1 MDSFQ
6 QSGEPES
13 VGPVPRPED
22 RHDDSGETAGANRL
36 RVRCRGVDHAPRT
49 LEVLLDRD
57 RVVLAG
63 PPGATAA
70 LPTDRVG
77 QLSSALRFAA
87 DQARK

>member
-1 MDSFQ
+1 MNHT
-6 QSGEPES
+6 
-13 VGPVPRPED
+13 PR
-22 RHDDSGETAGANRL
+22 A
-36 RVRCRGVDHAPRT
+36 
-49 LEVLLDRD
+49 LEVLVNRD

-70 LPTDRVG
+70 LSAERVG

>member
-1 MDSFQ
+1 MASFEHSGSADSAD
-6 QSGEPES
+6 SAPRSES
-13 VGPVPRPED
+13 R
-22 RHDDSGETAGANRL
+22 RNDSGEIVGRNHGQ
-36 RVRCRGVDHAPRT
+36 VRCLDVNHTPRA
-49 LEVLLDRD
+49 LEVLVNRD

-70 LPTDRVG
+70 LSAERVG